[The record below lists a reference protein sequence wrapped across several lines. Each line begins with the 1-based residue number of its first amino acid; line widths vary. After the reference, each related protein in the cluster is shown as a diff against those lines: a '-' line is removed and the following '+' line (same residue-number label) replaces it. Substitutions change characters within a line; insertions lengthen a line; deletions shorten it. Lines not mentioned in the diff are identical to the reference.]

1 MAKSDEDAAVEQL
14 DVENEVILSRG
25 IYIDECSTVRK
36 REPSV
41 KRQRYLVVGMS
52 PSIEPSRIVIP
63 GGANFRALSF
73 YLKVIE
79 LRYIRTRNEQLD
91 ILKACHM

>member
-1 MAKSDEDAAVEQL
+1 M
-14 DVENEVILSRG
+14 
-25 IYIDECSTVRK
+25 RK
-36 REPSV
+36 RAIRKRGKDVCGGQEP
-41 KRQRYLVVGMS
+41 QY
-52 PSIEPSRIVIP
+52 IEPSRIVIP